1 MANEKTAK
9 TEQTAQQAS
18 GQTVDKAT
26 KPLVAGD
33 LVRAGL
39 TPEGDVTV
47 KELLSTLKL
56 VDVADVDLLLTFAN
70 GDHVIITNGALDAL
84 SPTPPDAIFNDRTI
98 SLAALFKLVGVAN
111 PAKAGSLRLVT
122 ENIDAN
128 PPPEEPAPQ
137 SESQPVTPPPA
148 PMVKVGVGTSTA
160 VGKGPGNGGS
170 GTGESDASTA
180 VVPLTTAQP
189 AVYRVGKSTV
199 KPENLPDAQ
208 GQPNAEFALYT
219 SAEFKVTPSGR
230 ADLPLGAYDATATP
244 EQLAE
249 RSSPAGQ
256 ATRELIHGTAGVDT
270 IAFNPAFSAGEG
282 QWSKTLHI
290 TINNF
295 SDVTS
300 IQLIFNAAKIAQIP
314 GFNLQGT
321 GVTRDSP
328 TSNSWHVTPDPAMLL
343 NGLDVYLV
351 YDVADG
357 VTPVD
362 FNADLIINGHAS
374 MFAFEVI
381 ENMNFTYRDAETQAD
396 FTVTSSTGAPLMVLP
411 SGGVGVE
418 VYAGSSN
425 DVVTA
430 GAGRDILHGEAGNDT
445 LNGGTGND
453 TLDGGLG
460 ADVLDGGVGS
470 DTATYQN
477 AGSAV
482 TAALDTTLGVVNAG
496 EAAGDTYTS
505 VENLIGSSYD
515 DTLVGNNQINQLYGR
530 DGNDTLVGGDGAD
543 RLDGGTGTDTASY
556 EYALTDVAVSLT
568 SNTGTVGDANG
579 DVLVSIENLIG
590 GAGNDVF
597 TGAAGIQ
604 ANAFDGRG
612 GNDTVSYAPST
623 QGVVATLT
631 TGLIGVV
638 QANDASGDT
647 FTSIENLTGSAY
659 DDTLIGNGDNNIING
674 GRGNNTLEGLGGADS
689 FVGGIDIDT
698 VSYEHS
704 GAGVVS
710 SLTTI
715 FGAGPAVTQ
724 TNDANGDTYSGI
736 ENMTGSAFDDTLIG
750 SSEANAISGGDGD
763 DTLEGL
769 GGADTLDG
777 GVGNDTVT
785 YAHSTGYV
793 RASLTTG
800 LSGFVAQGDAQGDV
814 FSNVENLVGSD
825 FDDTLIGA
833 SDANTLTGGAG
844 NDVLEGL
851 GSGDVLDGGAG
862 INTAS
867 YEHATD
873 QGGGLGV
880 TASLASA
887 AGNTGDAQGDTYTNI
902 QNLIGSA
909 FDDTLTG
916 DNANNTIA
924 GGAGNDIITGGLG
937 TDTLSGGDGNDQ
949 LSDDMVG
956 AANISGGDGD
966 DIITMTNFDGTVDT
980 IDAGTGQDTLIIDRA
995 AASYW
1000 QFDMLASANQA
1011 NGTLRNNW
1019 GSVWGNFSGVE
1030 NITAANAN
1038 NLYVYVGNGD
1048 NIITGGSTGS
1058 DYVDY
1063 RYAVSG
1069 ISANLDTTA
1078 YSSNGRSVA
1087 ASSVTGGSGNDTLIG
1102 IEHLY
1107 YGSQYNDVL
1116 IGNASNNEI
1125 NGGQGADYIDGQG
1138 GIDTAR
1144 YDQYNSGSVTVSL
1157 MDQTTNNLL
1166 GIVFTDTAAGDEL
1179 YNIEQLIGSGYN
1191 DFLYGNA
1198 GANYLH
1204 GNGGDDILEG
1214 MAGADALEGGGGTN
1228 TASYANAGQA
1238 AAGAA
1243 TTTAGVGVTAN
1254 LTTTAFTNGPA
1265 VVNTGDAQ
1273 GDTYANIQNLL
1284 GSSFDDVLIGSS
1296 SANTIDGGAGNDI
1309 LEGLAGSDTFR
1320 GGAGTDT
1327 VSYAHSNA
1335 GVTVDLTDGDLA
1347 PGSGGNGIFQTND
1360 AFGDTFSGIENITGS
1375 NFNDFLYGD
1384 NNNNTL
1390 VGGTG
1395 NDLLDG
1401 GGGTDTADYSSATGS
1416 VNINLSTNTVTGAA
1430 GNDTLVSIE
1439 RVIGSSFVDTITG
1452 TAGND
1457 IIDGGGGADNIDG
1470 GAGSDTISYASAGAF
1485 RNVNLATGVNTEG
1498 DVYTSIE
1505 NIIGSNSGE
1514 TLVGNAV
1521 DNVIEGGGG
1530 NDTLDGGGQDAI
1542 GDTVSYLNATAAVV
1556 VSLAAG
1562 TATGGAGSD
1571 TLSNFENITG
1581 SSFDDTLTGDGG
1593 ANRIDGGAGNDLL
1606 IGGAGADTLSGGNGT
1621 DTVSYASAGAAV
1633 AVTINGTGTLG
1644 DASGDV
1650 LSSIEN
1656 LIGSDYN
1663 DTLTG
1668 DGLANVIDGG
1678 LGSNIINGAGG
1689 IDTISYASAT
1699 GPMTVN
1705 ILNGGTNATGGGR
1718 SDQLSNIEN
1727 IIGSTF
1733 ADNLTG
1739 DGLDNVIEGGLGN
1752 DILNGGAN
1760 GASGDTVSY
1769 STATSSVVVS
1779 LAAGTATGGAG
1790 SDTLSNFEN
1799 IIGSAFNDTLT
1810 GNGSANVL
1818 NGGAGDDTLIGG
1830 GGADQLIGGLGV
1842 DTASYTT
1849 AGAAVTANL
1858 TTGVGS
1864 LNDANG
1870 DTFSGIE
1877 NLTGGAFNDNLTGD
1891 GASNVLIGGAGNDT
1905 LSGLDGNDTIDATA
1919 GNDSVFGGNGNDT
1932 ILVSWSAINAASQ
1945 YRGEGNTTT
1954 LNGGGDT
1961 LKLSGLV
1968 SGATYSL
1975 SVVAN
1980 ETDTMEILD
1989 IRDGLSTTWNWSS
2002 LDVRNFVDGGNG
2014 SQLWIKADAVGDV
2027 LLAPPLV
2034 AGETLQTVAVSN
2046 GTDYII
2052 YNASNQQVAQIHW
2065 QTA

>member
-18 GQTVDKAT
+18 GQTVDKAA

-170 GTGESDASTA
+170 GTGEGEAPAT
-180 VVPLTTAQP
+180 VVPLATSQP

-199 KPENLPDAQ
+199 SVEDLLNGTGL
-208 GQPNAEFALYT
+208 GQPNATASLFT
-219 SAEFKVTPSGR
+219 SSEFKVTPTGR
-230 ADLPLGAYDATATP
+230 VDLPLGAYDATATP

-290 TINNF
+290 TLNNF

-300 IQLIFNAAKIAQIP
+300 IQLIFNAAKIAQIA

-321 GVTRDSP
+321 GVTRDGP
-328 TSNSWHVTPDPAMLL
+328 TSNSWHVTPDSAMLL

-362 FNADLIINGHAS
+362 FNADLVVDGQAGV
-374 MFAFEVI
+374 FAFQVI

-418 VYAGSSN
+418 VYAGSSD

-430 GAGRDILHGEAGNDT
+430 GAGRDILHGEAGADT

-453 TLDGGLG
+453 ILDGGLG
-460 ADVLDGGVGS
+460 ADILDGGIGS

-496 EAAGDTYTS
+496 EAAGDTYVS
-505 VENLIGSSYD
+505 IENLVGSDYD
-515 DTLVGNNQINQLYGR
+515 DVLVGDNQSNQIYGR
-530 DGNDTLVGGDGAD
+530 AGNDKLVGGDGAD
-543 RLDGGTGTDTASY
+543 RLDGGDGNDTASY

-568 SNTGTVGDANG
+568 TNTGTVGQANG

-638 QANDASGDT
+638 QTNDASGDT
-647 FTSIENLTGSAY
+647 FTSIENLTGSAF
-659 DDTLIGNGDNNIING
+659 DDTLIGNGDNNILNG

-750 SSEANAISGGDGD
+750 SSEANVISGGDGD

-777 GVGNDTVT
+777 GIGNDTVT

-814 FSNVENLVGSD
+814 FANVENLVGSD
-825 FDDTLIGA
+825 FDDTLIG
-833 SDANTLTGGAG
+833 SNDANTLTGGAG
-844 NDVLEGL
+844 DDVLEGL
-851 GSGDVLDGGAG
+851 GGADVLDGGAG

-880 TASLASA
+880 TASLASP

-916 DNANNTIA
+916 DDANNTID

-956 AANISGGDGD
+956 AANISGGSGD

-980 IDAGTGQDTLIIDRA
+980 IDAGAGQDTLVIDRA

-1000 QFDMLASANQA
+1000 QFDMQASANQA

-1019 GSVWGNFSGVE
+1019 GAVWGNFSGVE
-1030 NITAANAN
+1030 NITAVDANR
-1038 NLYVYVGNGD
+1038 LYVYVGNGD

-1069 ISANLDTTA
+1069 ISANLDTVG
-1078 YSSNGRSVA
+1078 YNSNGVSVA

-1157 MDQTTNNLL
+1157 MDAATNTSL
-1166 GIVFTDTAAGDEL
+1166 GIVFTDTATGDQL

-1191 DFLYGNA
+1191 DFLYGNG

-1204 GNGGDDILEG
+1204 GNGGNDILEG
-1214 MAGADALEGGGGTN
+1214 MAGADALEGGSGSN

-1243 TTTAGVGVTAN
+1243 TTAAGVGVTAN

-1273 GDTYANIQNLL
+1273 GDTYSNIQNLL
-1284 GSSFDDVLIGSS
+1284 GSSFDDVLIGNA
-1296 SANTIDGGAGNDI
+1296 SANTIDGGLGNDI
-1309 LEGLAGSDTFR
+1309 LEGLAGSDAFI
-1320 GGAGTDT
+1320 GGAGSDT

-1335 GVTVDLTDGDLA
+1335 GVTVDLTDGDLP

-1390 VGGTG
+1390 DGGTG

-1401 GGGTDTADYSSATGS
+1401 GGG
-1416 VNINLSTNTVTGAA
+1416 
-1430 GNDTLVSIE
+1430 VSI
-1439 RVIGSSFVDTITG
+1439 RQVMPVRPDRS
-1452 TAGND
+1452 
-1457 IIDGGGGADNIDG
+1457 
-1470 GAGSDTISYASAGAF
+1470 
-1485 RNVNLATGVNTEG
+1485 
-1498 DVYTSIE
+1498 TS
-1505 NIIGSNSGE
+1505 
-1514 TLVGNAV
+1514 TWR
-1521 DNVIEGGGG
+1521 
-1530 NDTLDGGGQDAI
+1530 
-1542 GDTVSYLNATAAVV
+1542 
-1556 VSLAAG
+1556 
-1562 TATGGAGSD
+1562 
-1571 TLSNFENITG
+1571 
-1581 SSFDDTLTGDGG
+1581 
-1593 ANRIDGGAGNDLL
+1593 RIA
-1606 IGGAGADTLSGGNGT
+1606 
-1621 DTVSYASAGAAV
+1621 
-1633 AVTINGTGTLG
+1633 
-1644 DASGDV
+1644 
-1650 LSSIEN
+1650 
-1656 LIGSDYN
+1656 
-1663 DTLTG
+1663 
-1668 DGLANVIDGG
+1668 
-1678 LGSNIINGAGG
+1678 
-1689 IDTISYASAT
+1689 
-1699 GPMTVN
+1699 
-1705 ILNGGTNATGGGR
+1705 
-1718 SDQLSNIEN
+1718 
-1727 IIGSTF
+1727 
-1733 ADNLTG
+1733 
-1739 DGLDNVIEGGLGN
+1739 
-1752 DILNGGAN
+1752 
-1760 GASGDTVSY
+1760 
-1769 STATSSVVVS
+1769 
-1779 LAAGTATGGAG
+1779 
-1790 SDTLSNFEN
+1790 
-1799 IIGSAFNDTLT
+1799 
-1810 GNGSANVL
+1810 
-1818 NGGAGDDTLIGG
+1818 
-1830 GGADQLIGGLGV
+1830 
-1842 DTASYTT
+1842 
-1849 AGAAVTANL
+1849 
-1858 TTGVGS
+1858 
-1864 LNDANG
+1864 
-1870 DTFSGIE
+1870 
-1877 NLTGGAFNDNLTGD
+1877 
-1891 GASNVLIGGAGNDT
+1891 
-1905 LSGLDGNDTIDATA
+1905 
-1919 GNDSVFGGNGNDT
+1919 
-1932 ILVSWSAINAASQ
+1932 
-1945 YRGEGNTTT
+1945 
-1954 LNGGGDT
+1954 
-1961 LKLSGLV
+1961 
-1968 SGATYSL
+1968 
-1975 SVVAN
+1975 
-1980 ETDTMEILD
+1980 
-1989 IRDGLSTTWNWSS
+1989 
-2002 LDVRNFVDGGNG
+2002 
-2014 SQLWIKADAVGDV
+2014 
-2027 LLAPPLV
+2027 
-2034 AGETLQTVAVSN
+2034 
-2046 GTDYII
+2046 
-2052 YNASNQQVAQIHW
+2052 
-2065 QTA
+2065 